1 MKKFPLLLLLASALA
16 SADPSPT
23 PQTLTLDQA
32 IALALQHLPALRQSQ
47 AAIESARGRVDLANV
62 ARKPTVTL
70 SGSIALGSTWYS
82 TTCAMQ
88 AAGGTATCGGFLD
101 PTTTTGLG
109 ASASYRITDFGQTR
123 LAIRAAEINAEA
135 AVAGLGTSTLDA
147 RRAVEAAYLEA
158 VARASLIAV
167 AEATVKSE
175 EVHLDQAR
183 RFVAAQAKDP
193 IEVAQAQARAA
204 NARSALAQAQSNQA
218 IAMANL
224 RAAIGWVDATTP
236 IAIEARWPDP
246 PSDNPAELAKL
257 VEAARG
263 HRPEIVALDKQVLA
277 ADASLESAYAERRP
291 ILAAGASTQWAPRS
305 GDWDPPPSWSIGL
318 TLSWTAFDGGRS
330 KADQRIAKASV
341 QAALAQRDALLVDLT
356 SQLESARAQI
366 VANRANVD
374 ASTEAVAAART
385 QLKLADARYAQGL
398 GSQIE
403 LTDAQT
409 AVTTAEGNLILAQ
422 FQLADAWVQMR
433 RQLGQ
438 S

>member
-1 MKKFPLLLLLASALA
+1 MKKSPLLVLLLTVAA
-16 SADPSPT
+16 SADPAPAT
-23 PQTLTLDQA
+23 QVLTLEQA
-32 IALALQHLPALRQSQ
+32 IALALQHQPSLRVSK
-47 AAIESARGRVDLANV
+47 AAIETAQARVELANV
-62 ARKPTVTL
+62 VRQPTVALNGTV
-70 SGSIALGSTWYS
+70 SLGSTYY
-82 TTCAMQ
+82 
-88 AAGGTATCGGFLD
+88 ATSCGLDPAKMCGGFLD

-135 AVAGLGTSTLDA
+135 AAAGLDTTTLDA

-158 VARASLIAV
+158 VARARLITV
-167 AEATVKSE
+167 AQATVASE

-204 NARSALAQAQSNQA
+204 NAKSALAQARSNQA
-218 IAMANL
+218 IAMAQL
-224 RAAIGWVDATTP
+224 RAAIGWVDSSAS
-236 IAIEARWPDP
+236 IAVEAKWPDP
-246 PSDNPAELAKL
+246 PSVDPTELAAL
-257 VEAARG
+257 VDTARS
-263 HRPEIVALDKQVLA
+263 HRPEIVALDKQILA
-277 ADASLESAYAERRP
+277 ANASLDSAFAERRP
-291 ILAAGASTQWAPRS
+291 ILTAGASTQWGPHS
-305 GDWDPPPSWSIGL
+305 GDWNPPPSWSVGV
-318 TLSWTAFDGGRS
+318 TLSWTAFDGGRA
-330 KADQRIAKASV
+330 KADQRLARAAV
-341 QAALAQRDALLVDLT
+341 QSTLAQRDALLVDLT
-356 SQLESARAQI
+356 SQLESAHAQI
-366 VANRANVD
+366 VANRANVE

-385 QLKLADARYAQGL
+385 QLRLADARYAQGL

-403 LTDAQT
+403 LADAQT